1 MEQTIQDEYKSHRQ
15 TDEDVELVYAA
26 QQNPSAFEAI
36 YHKWLK
42 PVYRYFYFRLG
53 NVKDA
58 EDLTAQVFLKVF
70 QDLPRYRS
78 RKTFSAWLFSIA
90 HARLVDHYRK
100 NARKTARE
108 ATIEESEIL
117 VSSMNLTE
125 QVIQKSENEQA
136 FKLMNHLS
144 DKEKTLICL
153 RFMAELSYRE
163 IGQVL
168 HCKGDTARKSVSRL
182 LKQMRKQMEEDND
195 KVS

>member
-1 MEQTIQDEYKSHRQ
+1 MEQTIQDEYKSDRPI
-15 TDEDVELVYAA
+15 DEDVELVYAA

-36 YHKWLK
+36 YQKWLK

-78 RKTFSAWLFSIA
+78 RKAFSAWLFSIA

-100 NARKTARE
+100 NARKTACE
-108 ATIEESEIL
+108 VPTEELEIL
-117 VSSMNLTE
+117 VSSTNLTE
-125 QVIQKSENEQA
+125 QAIQKSESEQV

-144 DKEKTLICL
+144 EKEKTLICL
-153 RFMAELSYRE
+153 RFMAELSYGE
-163 IGQVL
+163 IGQVM
-168 HCKGDTARKSVSRL
+168 HCKGDTVRKSVSRL
-182 LKQMRKQMEEDND
+182 LERIRKQMEEDND
-195 KVS
+195 KFS